1 MNFKL
6 LLVLSLFCNTL
17 MAQKK
22 ARSISIMAGIP
33 IMTKGDFHDYTIPL
47 TIEYEFRKGKHG
59 FSVGLQPEYSA
70 TNWRFKGD
78 NNELIAYCKASVMN
92 ISTAFASNPLCQ
104 YSIERQSI
112 NLNFPV
118 FYSFLLLKDNK
129 FEGSIQTGFILNYN
143 WYYHSKSEYPK
154 IDFQGNIVDLG
165 PFTDTYTSK
174 RFKNDGLHAAIRG
187 VLRYKILKNL
197 ALSSILEYQ
206 HGFDDF
212 HFKSSGSKK
221 LFLYLGTTFKI

>member
-22 ARSISIMAGIP
+22 AHSISIMAGIP
-33 IMTKGDFHDYTIPL
+33 IMTKGNFHDYTIPL

-59 FSVGLQPEYSA
+59 FSVGLQPEYGA

-92 ISTAFASNPLCQ
+92 FSSVFASGPLCQ
-104 YSIERQSI
+104 YSIDRQWI

-129 FEGSIQTGFILNYN
+129 FEGSIQTGFILNYD

-154 IDFQGNIVDLG
+154 IDIQGNIVDLG
-165 PFTDTYTSK
+165 PFTHTYTSK
-174 RFKNDGLHAAIRG
+174 GFENDGLHGAIRG
-187 VLRYKILKNL
+187 VLRYKILKKL

-206 HGFDDF
+206 HGFLDF
-212 HFKSSGSKK
+212 HFRSSGSKK